1 MFNWV
6 VDKAWCFSA
15 YKSVNGGFKLQVL
28 EIFIV
33 SLLLLL
39 LLSPT
44 CTICTICTCKT
55 CQFLNMCQTARSQ
68 SHVCQFATFRDWA
81 GLCAWIENSL
91 ILCCVCVNIS
101 DAEVFI
107 EEHSDVSYFVCVFVC
122 LGVVFQRRPAYHF
135 HYRFP
140 QGEFTSHEI
149 IQITL
154 WK

>member
-1 MFNWV
+1 MFLGIQISQWWLQASSVKNFH
-6 VDKAWCFSA
+6 CFTAPTPPPS
-15 YKSVNGGFKLQVL
+15 
-28 EIFIV
+28 
-33 SLLLLL
+33 SL
-39 LLSPT
+39 T

-122 LGVVFQRRPAYHF
+122 LGLLFQRRPAYHF

-140 QGEFTSHEI
+140 HGEFTSREI